1 MKVLSGSYSVHQLS
15 CNSIVPAAVYQ
26 EEFFSITQT
35 DEELS
40 IVCDS
45 RIDLDSEKREDE
57 FACLQVLGTLNFDLV
72 GILAGITSCL
82 SSAGVSIFAIST
94 YNTDYI
100 LLKASK
106 LEPATKAL
114 EEAGY
119 QILRSNPN
127 V

>member
-1 MKVLSGSYSVHQLS
+1 MKVLSGSYSVHQLPCS
-15 CNSIVPAAVYQ
+15 SAVPDAVYQ
-26 EEFFSITQT
+26 KEFFSITQT
-35 DEELS
+35 DQELS

-45 RIDLDSEKREDE
+45 RIAIDSKKREE
-57 FACLQVLGTLNFDLV
+57 GFACLQVVGTLGFALV

-82 SSAGVSIFAIST
+82 SSAGVSIFALST

-100 LLKASK
+100 LLKANK
-106 LEPATKAL
+106 LEPAKKAL

-127 V
+127 A